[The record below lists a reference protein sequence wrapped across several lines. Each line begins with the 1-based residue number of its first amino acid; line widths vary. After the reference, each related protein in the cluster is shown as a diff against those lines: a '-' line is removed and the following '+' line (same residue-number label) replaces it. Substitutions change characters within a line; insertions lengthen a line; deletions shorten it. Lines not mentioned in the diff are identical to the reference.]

1 MIKLLSAK
9 LAPYRWAAVAAPLF
23 MLLEVAMDLLQPTFM
38 AAIVDQGI
46 MKSDPSQVLRTAPY
60 MLGAAL
66 VGLAGGV
73 LCTVYSTL
81 ASQNAG
87 HDLRASLYGKVQR
100 LGLDTVDRFG
110 TGSLMTRLT
119 GDIAQLQQVIL
130 VALRMLARSVFIVAG
145 SIVMCIVISPRLSLV
160 LIVMIPLLA
169 LLLAFTTRRSV
180 PLFGSVQRAMDRVNA
195 ILQENL
201 SGIRVVKAFV
211 RAAHERERFGAA
223 NNRFLD
229 ASLRAARLA
238 ALNGPL
244 LAIVLNFSTVAALW
258 YGGALTRSGGLQP
271 GELAAFL
278 TYISQL
284 LFATMNL
291 GNHLMTIGRAQASA
305 RRIREVLEAET
316 NKSASAQ
323 ETVIPARTGR
333 EESCLELR
341 GAGYRY
347 PDRDGRPQP
356 AALAGIDLSVRE
368 GERIGIAGIN
378 GAGKSTLAGLMA
390 GLLEPTEG
398 EVLLDGLPL
407 KQWERGELRKRVGI
421 VLQQA
426 HLFSGSIRDN
436 IAYGCPGAAD
446 DAIEAA
452 AVDAQAK
459 AFIDAIPERYEAML
473 GQRGVNLSGGQ
484 KQRVAIARTLLL
496 QPDILILDD
505 SSSALDA
512 STDARLRE
520 KLERRDDTTLIVIS
534 QRISALAGMDR
545 IAVLENGK
553 LTAVGS
559 HEELLASSVLYRQ
572 LADSQQGA

>member
-1 MIKLLSAK
+1 MIKLLSSK
-9 LAPYRWAAVAAPLF
+9 LSPYRRAVIAAPLF
-23 MLLEVAMDLLQPTFM
+23 MLLEVAMDLLQPRFM

-46 MKSDPSQVLRTAPY
+46 VKSDPSQVLRTAPY

-110 TGSLMTRLT
+110 TGSLLTRLT

-180 PLFGSVQRAMDRVNA
+180 PLFGSVQRAMDRVNT

-211 RAAHERERFGAA
+211 RAAHERERFGSA

-258 YGGALTRSGGLQP
+258 YGGALTRSGSLQP

-305 RRIREVLEAET
+305 RRIQEVLQAET
-316 NKSASAQ
+316 KESAYKPEIAM
-323 ETVIPARTGR
+323 PARPEKGAP
-333 EESCLELR
+333 CLELR

-347 PDRDGRPQP
+347 PNMDGRSQP
-356 AALAGIDLSVRE
+356 AALAGIDLSIRE

-390 GLLEPTEG
+390 GLLNPAEG
-398 EVLLDGLPL
+398 EVLLDGIPL
-407 KQWERGELRKRVGI
+407 KHWDAGKLRERVGI

-426 HLFSGSIRDN
+426 HLFSGSIREN
-436 IAYGCPGAAD
+436 IAYGRPGAAAD
-446 DAIEAA
+446 DIEAA
-452 AVDAQAK
+452 ADDAQAK

-496 QPDILILDD
+496 KPDILILDD

-520 KLERRDDTTLIVIS
+520 KLERREHTTLIVIS

-572 LADSQQGA
+572 LSDSQQGA